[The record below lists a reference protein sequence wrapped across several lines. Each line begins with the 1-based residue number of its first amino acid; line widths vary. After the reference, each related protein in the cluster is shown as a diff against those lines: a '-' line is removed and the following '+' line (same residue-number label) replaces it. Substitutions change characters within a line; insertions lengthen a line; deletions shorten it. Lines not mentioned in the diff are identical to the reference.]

1 MARAVGGGAAG
12 GPGAFA
18 DFNGGW
24 GGGRARARL
33 GTRSLRV
40 PRLAC
45 VRAGVDPS
53 MEPELAAAIRDSME
67 EARAQVCLRPC
78 LCACLLWL
86 FVCLCVWANA
96 WRALE

>member
-1 MARAVGGGAAG
+1 
-12 GPGAFA
+12 
-18 DFNGGW
+18 
-24 GGGRARARL
+24 
-33 GTRSLRV
+33 
-40 PRLAC
+40 
-45 VRAGVDPS
+45 